1 MRIKKKWVK
10 IKLMKVP
17 YHKLS
22 TKFINVLWSSDK
34 NLLKIALHN
43 TSSDSLD
50 IQTTDPH
57 EQTNY
62 ECLQRHFY
70 YDIFR

>member
-1 MRIKKKWVK
+1 
-10 IKLMKVP
+10 MKVP
-17 YHKLS
+17 YHKSS

-34 NLLKIALHN
+34 DLLKIALNN

-57 EQTNY
+57 EQRNY
-62 ECLQRHFY
+62 ECLQPHFY
-70 YDIFR
+70 YYIFR